1 MKRSYL
7 IIALF
12 TIITIQVAGQN
23 GYVVRATG
31 NFSILPTSSED
42 VEDQEYNFTYYENF
56 DGRMGFG
63 VFAGR
68 SQNIGQKFSIDFGV
82 GIDNLVYKRNLDVDI
97 EVQQNSLQQKS
108 TFFDGNCGKQNNIA
122 SHGLNVRPLK
132 SGNNLKNMVD
142 FKYGF
147 YDSRVR
153 LYYLSL
159 PVHFNY
165 RIIANRFTAG
175 AGITPSFLAY
185 SKQFIQDDTYTSVEE
200 EYEDTSSD
208 GLSNFVISANVNLSV
223 RISGHVWATA
233 SLHQGLTPVYDKAY
247 RYAGKSKVRYLE
259 AGIIYSFGSA
269 NGVE

>member
-1 MKRSYL
+1 MKKPYL

-12 TIITIQVAGQN
+12 TIITIQVTGQN
-23 GYVVRATG
+23 GYFVKATG

-42 VEDQEYNFTYYENF
+42 VENPGYNFTYYENF

-68 SQNIGQKFSIDFGV
+68 NQNIGQNFSIDFGV
-82 GIDNLVYKRNLDVDI
+82 GIDNLVYKRNLDVDM
-97 EVQQNSLQQKS
+97 EVQQKSLQQKS
-108 TFFDGNCGKQNNIA
+108 TSFDGICEKQNIIA
-122 SHGLNVRPLK
+122 SGGPNVRLLK
-132 SGNNLKNMVD
+132 SGNTLKSMAD

-147 YDSRVR
+147 YNSRVR

-165 RIIANRFTAG
+165 RIMANRLTAG

-185 SKQFIQDDTYTSVEE
+185 SNQFIQDDRYYYVE

-208 GLSNFVISANVNLSV
+208 GLSNFVISANVNLSI

-269 NGVE
+269 AGNE